1 MNNKDREKWV
11 NDLDKILQDKA
22 EKGFKQ
28 KLRSFFNGVF
38 NLSFLNI
45 NKFVKDLVEGKPLIN
60 KLSVKQQK
68 LKNIFDEY
76 TIKTSQVT
84 DSVSKKELKANLAEF
99 LNKPKLK
106 DYSKSVETKT
116 QSIKVIEPTSSI
128 KSIAP
133 KIEPIPVNK
142 IPDIEESKL
151 KLERKK
157 IREDIRKIIN
167 EKPTLITNAEKTYNK
182 NLSSLEL
189 KDIQD
194 NVRRDILEYLQEN
207 PSATVAQIKAKIKDV
222 NKAFIDRRVEV
233 IARTEGTKIAN
244 RRRIQEFSKSRVVQG
259 VEFLAVMDNRT
270 TKMICVPR
278 HRQQFK
284 LGSAELAMNT
294 PPLHFNCR
302 SILSPITIYEEFNP
316 IDLETYN
323 NLPPPQKGFDI
334 PT

>member
-28 KLRSFFNGVF
+28 KLRSFFSNVF

-106 DYSKSVETKT
+106 DYSKSVETS
-116 QSIKVIEPTSSI
+116 QSIKAIKPTSTV
-128 KSIAP
+128 KPTDP
-133 KIEPIPVNK
+133 KVELLPASK
-142 IPDIEESKL
+142 IPDIEDSKL

-194 NVRRDILEYLQEN
+194 NIRRDILEYLQEN

-222 NKAFIDRRVEV
+222 NKAFIDRRIEV

-244 RRRIQEFSKSRVVQG
+244 RRRIQQFSKSRVVQG

-323 NLPPPQKGFDI
+323 NLPPPQKGFNI